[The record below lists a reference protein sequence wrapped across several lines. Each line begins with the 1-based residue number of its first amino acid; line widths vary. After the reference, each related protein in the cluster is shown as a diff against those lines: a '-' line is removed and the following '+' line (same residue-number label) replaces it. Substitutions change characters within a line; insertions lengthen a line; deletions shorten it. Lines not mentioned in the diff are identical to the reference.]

1 MPPTVG
7 TDASRRKNLVDT
19 APRAEAE
26 TRGGN
31 RNTIY
36 RSTACDIETRRRKCT
51 TKKKDG
57 LYFVK
62 INGERRIMGFKS
74 MSSRCTVNMKYSY
87 VQSTRDWK
95 T

>member
-1 MPPTVG
+1 MY
-7 TDASRRKNLVDT
+7 D
-19 APRAEAE
+19 E
-26 TRGGN
+26 
-31 RNTIY
+31 
-36 RSTACDIETRRRKCT
+36 
-51 TKKKDG
+51 KKDG

-95 T
+95 TCPEGISEEGRAGAFGVSFA